1 MTLFIVKAAL
11 DSEAGVWYVAE
22 SDIPGL
28 VTEAPT
34 FDELCKKI
42 PVMAAELLPLNGW
55 IGSTEVPIEIIAH
68 TTSKVKLAAA

>member
-11 DSEAGVWYVAE
+11 DSEAGVWYVAD

-55 IGSTEVPIEIIAH
+55 TGSTEVPIEIIAH
-68 TTSKVKLAAA
+68 TTSKAKLAAA